1 MAAKKTKLEQL
12 ISDIH
17 QYGINYDS
25 REVYLHS
32 LQMEEGSG
40 EAGVEHKMAT
50 SFIKNIHVLAR
61 QNSNP
66 ILVHLHSIGG
76 NWCDGM
82 AIFNTIRFCK
92 APITI
97 IAYAQVSSMSG
108 VILQAGD
115 YRLMMPDCEFMMHY
129 GSIHMGGSIVTVK
142 ATVDFSHESLKK
154 RMMSIFAKRAKVGNY
169 FTDRKFSE
177 GKIKLFF
184 DRKLKEK
191 GDWYMNAQDSFEY
204 GLCDAIVS
212 SDTFGSYE
220 EMLAVEK
227 YNETI

>member
-25 REVYLHS
+25 REIYLHS
-32 LQMEEGSG
+32 LQVEEGNM

-50 SFIKNIHVLAR
+50 TFIKNIHVLAR

-66 ILVHLHSIGG
+66 ILVHLHSTGG
-76 NWCDGM
+76 NWSDGM

-92 APITI
+92 APVTI
-97 IAYAQVSSMSG
+97 VAYAQSSSMSG
-108 VILQAGD
+108 VILQAAD

-129 GSIHMGGSIVTVK
+129 GNIHVGGPIISVK
-142 ATVDFSHESLKK
+142 EAVESSYVSFKN
-154 RMMSIFAKRAKVGNY
+154 RMMNIFAKRAKVGSY
-169 FTDRKFSE
+169 FTDRKYSE
-177 GKIKLFF
+177 GKIKSFF
-184 DRKLKEK
+184 DRKIREK
-191 GDWYMNAQDSFEY
+191 TDWYINAQDAYEY

-212 SDTFGSYE
+212 SETFASYE

-227 YNETI
+227 YDEKI